1 MYHQPN
7 FEATWGQMFTVAFW
21 TLVGFYI
28 WDKID
33 GASRWE
39 AKQRKIHR
47 QALVEGW
54 HKWAFT
60 PEK

>member
-39 AKQRKIHR
+39 AREKAKHAK
-47 QALVEGW
+47 ALAEGW
-54 HKWAFT
+54 KIWAST
-60 PEK
+60 KAN